1 MTLQL
6 LGPLRVLDGA
16 GTEIKIASRKS
27 RALLAYLALRP
38 SESHG
43 RERLAALL
51 WEDADEELARTSLR
65 QAIAA
70 LRRALPRSCHSV
82 LIATTDSLAL
92 DANAFVCDLAR
103 FRQALESATRSAL
116 QEAAEL
122 YRGDLLDGFDAR
134 SGAFDEWLTNE
145 RMSLRRQATEA
156 FQTLTQLC
164 MANQDID

>member
-1 MTLQL
+1 A
-6 LGPLRVLDGA
+6 R
-16 GTEIKIASRKS
+16 
-27 RALLAYLALRP
+27 RP
-38 SESHG
+38 AESDG

-51 WEDADEELARTSLR
+51 GGDAGEERARPSLR
-65 QAIAA
+65 QASAA
-70 LRRALPRSCHSV
+70 LRRARPRSCHSV

-92 DANAFVCDLAR
+92 DANPFVCGLAR

-134 SGAFDEWLTNE
+134 SGAVDEWLTNE

-156 FQTLTQLC
+156 CET
-164 MANQDID
+164 